1 MVLRYPYLMSFKLL
15 KDIKQRLE
23 FFCSELYLSP
33 PPAVGDIQL
42 LAYRF
47 PQLLFM
53 DVDVFL
59 RPNAIILK
67 TYLQLDTTSQLLS
80 LLKIFPQLLG
90 YNPITLRKL
99 CERAIRLLTG
109 RSDLLM
115 DKDNCQPQS
124 TAGGD
129 GYSLSYSFPAFQQ
142 LEEKFPSV
150 FNDSMT
156 DSAIDGLDDEGSMDA
171 ELLLSEMK
179 SSDLA
184 INPYLDSDMGI
195 DCSRDSHEVVL
206 IDDFETDR
214 LSQLANASMV
224 SASDWVHSVRSIN
237 PRDVAAEFDLID
249 DIVEDSV
256 ADQQLLSSPFIE
268 SHPECSQSR
277 ELTFL
282 PLEMGSLSGNMTKD
296 MPAEGSSVPSSH
308 LEAVSLLAQSA
319 AYLEI
324 APERA
329 LHMLRTSPWILAY
342 RTARSQGVLSALM
355 VSLGLSRAELTK
367 CVVTYPRLLS
377 LSLEG
382 KMSTVLRAIA
392 VAARKYLRRNPNHK
406 LKTSSKFIYSSADF
420 QHNPPLSNLSSQLS
434 SLVLLKDALTARR
447 NDNVRSLVRELV
459 VRYPLILG
467 TAMPRITER
476 MDAADR
482 AAVEWS
488 SYLAVLRRSPDAHS
502 KWMEAIEEADL
513 LRQSEMS
520 PGSNSAT
527 ITVKQTK
534 KKPVSMAR
542 VEPLVKVMVKKNATA
557 LSHVKSTQGV
567 RVEKTRPYSS
577 LRLKLKRVSRRIDG
591 RYQVTK

>member
-1 MVLRYPYLMSFKLL
+1 MELSRNVTTHSFLYAGMSNLSVLSRCWSALIDLYGLSRSQAQSMVLRYPYLMSFKLL

-23 FFCSELYLSP
+23 FFCSELHLSP

-67 TYLQLDTTSQLLS
+67 TYLQLDTTSQLLC

-99 CERAIRLLTG
+99 CDRAIRLLTG

-115 DKDNCQPQS
+115 DNDNCQPQS

-150 FNDSMT
+150 FNDSIT
-156 DSAIDGLDDEGSMDA
+156 DSAVDGLDDEGSMDA

-184 INPYLDSDMGI
+184 INPYLDSDVGI

-206 IDDFETDR
+206 IDDFEADR
-214 LSQLANASMV
+214 LSQLTNASRV

-256 ADQQLLSSPFIE
+256 AEQQLLSSPLIE

-282 PLEMGSLSGNMTKD
+282 PLEMGSLSGNMMKD

-342 RTARSQGVLSALM
+342 RTAR
-355 VSLGLSRAELTK
+355 
-367 CVVTYPRLLS
+367 
-377 LSLEG
+377 
-382 KMSTVLRAIA
+382 
-392 VAARKYLRRNPNHK
+392 
-406 LKTSSKFIYSSADF
+406 
-420 QHNPPLSNLSSQLS
+420 
-434 SLVLLKDALTARR
+434 
-447 NDNVRSLVRELV
+447 
-459 VRYPLILG
+459 RYFNI
-467 TAMPRITER
+467 
-476 MDAADR
+476 
-482 AAVEWS
+482 
-488 SYLAVLRRSPDAHS
+488 
-502 KWMEAIEEADL
+502 
-513 LRQSEMS
+513 
-520 PGSNSAT
+520 
-527 ITVKQTK
+527 
-534 KKPVSMAR
+534 
-542 VEPLVKVMVKKNATA
+542 
-557 LSHVKSTQGV
+557 
-567 RVEKTRPYSS
+567 
-577 LRLKLKRVSRRIDG
+577 
-591 RYQVTK
+591 